1 MIKGGADMSHPTD
14 KLQTIAEFLGE
25 KRVDDLK
32 DYVLAELKS
41 DFSETIKEYY
51 VVTPSEFKEAW
62 DEMLI
67 DVAKSI
73 TKKYKGEIKTIAE
86 KAVEDKLAEL
96 KKEVD

>member
-1 MIKGGADMSHPTD
+1 MSKPIE

-41 DFSETIKEYY
+41 EFYATIKDYY
-51 VVTPSEFKEAW
+51 VVVPSEFETAW
-62 DEMLI
+62 DEMLT

-73 TKKYKGEIKTIAE
+73 TKKYKGEIKAIAE
-86 KAVEDKLAEL
+86 KAVEDKLAKL
-96 KKEVD
+96 KMEVDE

>member
-1 MIKGGADMSHPTD
+1 MSYKPSE

-41 DFSETIKEYY
+41 EFSATINEYY
-51 VVTPSEFKEAW
+51 VVAPSEFEEAW
-62 DEMLI
+62 NEMLT

-73 TKKYKGEIKTIAE
+73 TKKYKGEIKAIAE
-86 KAVEDKLAEL
+86 KAVEDKLAKL
-96 KKEVD
+96 KMEVDE

>member
-1 MIKGGADMSHPTD
+1 MSNPTN

-41 DFSETIKEYY
+41 DFSESIKEYY
-51 VVTPSEFKEAW
+51 VITPDEFGDAW
-62 DEMLI
+62 NEMLA

-73 TKKYKGEIKTIAE
+73 TKKYKGEIKAIVE
-86 KAVEDKLAEL
+86 KAVEDKLVKL
-96 KKEVD
+96 RMEVDDADSN